1 MYGSTAYA
9 SKSGYGDIESGAFG
23 TPPALYPGVSPDENL
38 LRWAFIR
45 KVYGILSTQLILTA
59 AVAATVVFS
68 EPVKHFVL
76 STPYALLFIGILPL
90 ILLCPL
96 SYYHQHHPLNLIL
109 LGLWTVSLAVTIGL
123 TCAFVPGTGSL
134 NTFHSSK
141 SLWSN
146 VTCEIVLEALIL
158 TSVVVVCLTIYTYW
172 AVQQGHDF
180 SFLGPFLFA
189 GLLILV
195 VWGLIQMFFPLGQT
209 GRVVYGALGA
219 LLFCAYIIYDTDNL
233 IQRYSY
239 DEYIW
244 ASIALYLD
252 IVNIF
257 LYLLQILRDLQGSGS
272 D

>member
-9 SKSGYGDIESGAFG
+9 SKSGYGDIESGAYG

-123 TCAFVPGTGSL
+123 TCAFVPGD
-134 NTFHSSK
+134 
-141 SLWSN
+141 
-146 VTCEIVLEALIL
+146 IVLEALVL

-233 IQRYSY
+233 VQRYSY